1 MKKRLLFPLI
11 LLLLTAC
18 GSDDAFYSDTANDSS
33 GGTTTSTGGDNTS
46 TGDGTTTD
54 PIIRIGSGSGSSF
67 VAGVLDIG
75 LSSLSAGASTGITV
89 DLVDEAG
96 NLYTTPTDVTFNSEC
111 EKTGLAELTS
121 PAFTFAGRASSTY
134 IAKGCSGNDKIIAT
148 AVVNGVPLQ
157 ATGTVNV
164 LPAALGSIQFIS
176 ATPTNIALKG
186 TGGAG
191 LEETSTVIFK
201 VLNEVGG
208 PVADEEVAF
217 SLNTTIGGLA
227 LTPTTG
233 TTNSQ
238 GEVQTVVQSGTVA
251 TSIRI
256 TATVT
261 GSSPQ
266 LKTQSDQLT
275 ITTGLPDQNSFSLSA
290 TTLNPEAWNH
300 DGVEVVITA
309 RLADRFNNPVPDGT
323 AITFTTEGGSIEG
336 SCLTSG
342 GACSVTWTS
351 QDVRPCG
358 QTLGANSIVGA
369 DIDVVLNNC
378 METGAPNTG
387 PQSGFAPLG
396 QPYGGRATITATAV
410 GEESFTDENGNF
422 VFDDGESFTDLP
434 EAFLDINE
442 NGAFNSS
449 MDIFFDFN
457 EDGQYNAADGKF
469 NGVLCKHSTLCSTQ
483 QTLHVRDS
491 LVLVMS
497 GSGAY
502 LSANPTTITI
512 PNGGVGS
519 TTVQL
524 SDLHNQPMPAGTT
537 VNVETTA
544 GTLISDDSFSI
555 NSTNYNGGIG
565 FGISVEGQ
573 GEDDGGSGVAIIS
586 VTTPKGV
593 EGGIAIPIIEEAKP
607 HADLAVSMTG
617 PATATLNATETY
629 TVQIT
634 NNGPNDATGVVATVT
649 LANSAIYQSHSAP
662 GNCFGTPLIC
672 NLGDIASGGSI
683 TVTVNAIL
691 TTAEVIINKASATS
705 VVRDLNPGNNEGG
718 LNTVVN

>member
-1 MKKRLLFPLI
+1 MKKRLLI
-11 LLLLTAC
+11 SVALLFLTAC
-18 GSDDAFYSDTANDSS
+18 GSEDAFYGDSANPSP
-33 GGTTTSTGGDNTS
+33 GNTNTSTGGDNTS
-46 TGDGTTTD
+46 TGGDTATN

-67 VAGVLDIG
+67 VSGVLDIG

-96 NLYTTPTDVTFNSEC
+96 NLYTTPTDVVFNSEC
-111 EKTGLAELTS
+111 EKTGLSELTS
-121 PAFTFAGRASSTY
+121 PASTFAGRASSTY
-134 IAKGCSGNDKIIAT
+134 IAKGCSGSDKIIAT
-148 AVVNGVPLQ
+148 AVVSGIPLQ

-176 ATPTNIALKG
+176 ATPTNIALRG

-201 VLNEVGG
+201 VLNAVGG
-208 PVADEEVAF
+208 PVADEEVIF

-227 LTPTTG
+227 LTPKTG

-238 GEVQTVVQSGTVA
+238 GEVQTVVQSGTVS
-251 TSIRI
+251 TPIRI

-261 GSSPQ
+261 NSSPQ

-300 DGVEVVITA
+300 DGVEVAVTA

-342 GACSVTWTS
+342 GACSVIWTS

-358 QTLGANSIVGA
+358 QALGINSIVGA
-369 DIDVVLNNC
+369 DIDVALNNC
-378 METGAPNTG
+378 VATGAPNIG
-387 PQSGFAPLG
+387 PQSGDAPLG

-422 VFDDGESFTDLP
+422 VFDDGEAFTDLP

-442 NGAFNSS
+442 NSVFNSGQ
-449 MDIFFDFN
+449 DIFFDFN

-469 NGVLCKHSTLCSTQ
+469 NGVLCKHPTLCSAK

-537 VNVETTA
+537 VKVETTA
-544 GTLISDDSFSI
+544 GTLISDGSFSI
-555 NSTNYNGGIG
+555 NNTNYNGGIG
-565 FGISVEGQ
+565 FGISIEGQ
-573 GEDDGGSGVAIIS
+573 GEDDGDSGVAIIS
-586 VTTPKGV
+586 ITTPKGV
-593 EGGIAIPIIEEAKP
+593 EGGLAISVIEEAKP
-607 HADLAVSMTG
+607 SADLSVSMTG

-634 NNGPNDATGVVATVT
+634 NNGPNDAAGVIVTVT
-649 LANSAIYQSHSAP
+649 LADSATYQSHTAT
-662 GNCFGTPLIC
+662 GNCFGSPLVC
-672 NLGDIASGGSI
+672 NLGDIVNGDTA

-691 TTAEVIINKASATS
+691 TTAEVITNKAAATS
-705 VVRDLNPGNNEGG
+705 TMRDLNSGNNEGG

>member
-1 MKKRLLFPLI
+1 MKKRLLIPI
-11 LLLLTAC
+11 TLLFLTAC
-18 GSDDAFYSDTANDSS
+18 GSEDAFYGDATNAAS
-33 GGTTTSTGGDNTS
+33 GDTTTSTGGDNTS
-46 TGDGTTTD
+46 TGGDTTTD

-96 NLYTTPTDVTFNSEC
+96 NLYTTPTDVIFNSEC

-148 AVVNGVPLQ
+148 AVVNSVPLQ
-157 ATGTVNV
+157 ATGAVNV

-208 PVADEEVAF
+208 PVADEEVTF

-238 GEVQTVVQSGTVA
+238 GEVQTVVQSGTVS
-251 TSIRI
+251 TPIRI

-261 GSSPQ
+261 NSSPQ

-290 TTLNPEAWNH
+290 TTLNPEAWDY
-300 DGVEVVITA
+300 DGVEAVVTA

-358 QTLGANSIVGA
+358 QTLNANSIVGT

-378 METGAPNTG
+378 VATGAPNTG

-422 VFDDGESFTDLP
+422 VFDDGEAFTDLP

-442 NGAFNSS
+442 NSTFNSS
-449 MDIFFDFN
+449 QDIFFDFN

-497 GSGAY
+497 GSSAY

-537 VNVETTA
+537 VKVETTA
-544 GTLISDDSFSI
+544 GTLISDDSFAI
-555 NSTNYNGGIG
+555 NNTNDNGGIS

-573 GEDDGGSGVAIIS
+573 GGDDSDSGVAIIS
-586 VTTPKGV
+586 ITTPKGV

-607 HADLAVSMTG
+607 SADLAVSMTG
-617 PATATLNATETY
+617 PATAALNATETY

-649 LANSAIYQSHSAP
+649 LADTAIYQSHSAP
-662 GNCFGTPLIC
+662 GNCFGSPLVC
-672 NLGDIASGGSI
+672 NLDDIANGDTV
-683 TVTVNAIL
+683 TVTVNATL

-705 VVRDLNPGNNEGG
+705 IVRDLNSGNNEGG